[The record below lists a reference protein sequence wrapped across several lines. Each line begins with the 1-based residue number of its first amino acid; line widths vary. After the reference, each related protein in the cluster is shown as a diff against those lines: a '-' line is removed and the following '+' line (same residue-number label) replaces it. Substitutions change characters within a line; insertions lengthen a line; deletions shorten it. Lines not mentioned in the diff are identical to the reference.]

1 METATL
7 IITVVCATYEVVSR
21 VVPTSKTWSI
31 IGNVISVL
39 NVVSTALD
47 VKKKKGA

>member
-7 IITVVCATYEVVSR
+7 IITAVCAIYEVVSR